1 MIQRCRNEYPV
12 RLMCRCLKVSASGY
26 YAWQD
31 REPSPRA
38 QENARLVRR
47 IREIHEDSRGV
58 IGAPRMH
65 EDLLDE
71 GETAWSFTP
80 HGEHRP
86 GTRHTH
92 LESMR
97 PKMA

>member
-1 MIQRCRNEYPV
+1 
-12 RLMCRCLKVSASGY
+12 MCRCLKVSASGY

-58 IGAPRMH
+58 IGQQAGDRLVDAPPPGSADGDSSGGDG
-65 EDLLDE
+65 DL
-71 GETAWSFTP
+71 AA
-80 HGEHRP
+80 P
-86 GTRHTH
+86 G
-92 LESMR
+92 
-97 PKMA
+97 